1 MSVETLGKNRTE
13 QLRFWAGN
21 KVKDLLG
28 YSEDTVVT
36 AAIACLGKF
45 FYFLECIVHKYLT
58 ADQIQRHG
66 HGLP

>member
-36 AAIACLGKF
+36 AAIACLGN
-45 FYFLECIVHKYLT
+45 FYFL
-58 ADQIQRHG
+58 R
-66 HGLP
+66 

>member
-45 FYFLECIVHKYLT
+45 
-58 ADQIQRHG
+58 RHNFCVYM
-66 HGLP
+66 L